1 MSKCEN
7 KKCKANQ
14 ICNPKT
20 GRCVKRTGATG
31 KKLLAKS
38 KSRRS
43 KSRRSKSMR
52 KSKSRRRKSKSKSRR
67 RKSNNGLHVSF
78 TIFYTKYNKGSNVQ
92 TMLEIP
98 NDGSVR
104 KIKTAIR
111 KFCKK
116 SKIPVSGKNIRLIA
130 AGRVYESGEHIP
142 DIHVIHNLNV
152 IIKGK
157 EPVNPFEVSSSSK
170 GMSSKDNERAMRKFN
185 ADMRSFKKELKAQG
199 KKGQYWLQIM
209 ALMMQHPRKFNQI
222 VNKLQEPS
230 RTGGHVGI
238 SGRKMFRDINQA
250 DVDRIQ
256 RQLESGRGFGPKGR
270 KKGAK
275 KKKKSPGKKKKGKK
289 KGKSTTKLAA
299 AQKRNRKMSGK
310 RRRRSAAK
318 KKNKIYIN
326 IGGTAGLKRIQREAV
341 LRHMEMMRSMKAKK
355 QRSKKRTR
363 SRQKTVKGN
372 RRRRSRTRG
381 QSLRIPPHPELVRQ
395 NAFIERAGPNT
406 MNEPDYK
413 SPMGS
418 PDRIVANMEMNP
430 QKRGDLSRVFGM
442 DSEFMPPPPRP

>member
-7 KKCKANQ
+7 KKCKASQ

-43 KSRRSKSMR
+43 KSMRKSKSRRSKSMR
-52 KSKSRRRKSKSKSRR
+52 KSKSRRSKSMKKSKSRRSKSMKKSKSRR
-67 RKSNNGLHVSF
+67 RKSNNGMIASF
-78 TIFYTKYNKGSNVQ
+78 IISYTKYNKGSMVR
-92 TMLEIP
+92 TMLELP

-116 SKIPVSGKNIRLIA
+116 SKIPVSGKNITLLA
-130 AGRVYESGEHIP
+130 AGRAYESGEHIP
-142 DIHVIHNLNV
+142 NLGVIHTFNV
-152 IIKGK
+152 IIRGK
-157 EPVNPFEVSSSSK
+157 EPVNPFEVSSSSSSK

-238 SGRKMFRDINQA
+238 SGRKMF
-250 DVDRIQ
+250 
-256 RQLESGRGFGPKGR
+256 S
-270 KKGAK
+270 
-275 KKKKSPGKKKKGKK
+275 
-289 KGKSTTKLAA
+289 
-299 AQKRNRKMSGK
+299 
-310 RRRRSAAK
+310 
-318 KKNKIYIN
+318 
-326 IGGTAGLKRIQREAV
+326 
-341 LRHMEMMRSMKAKK
+341 
-355 QRSKKRTR
+355 
-363 SRQKTVKGN
+363 
-372 RRRRSRTRG
+372 
-381 QSLRIPPHPELVRQ
+381 
-395 NAFIERAGPNT
+395 
-406 MNEPDYK
+406 
-413 SPMGS
+413 
-418 PDRIVANMEMNP
+418 
-430 QKRGDLSRVFGM
+430 
-442 DSEFMPPPPRP
+442 

>member
-1 MSKCEN
+1 
-7 KKCKANQ
+7 
-14 ICNPKT
+14 
-20 GRCVKRTGATG
+20 
-31 KKLLAKS
+31 
-38 KSRRS
+38 
-43 KSRRSKSMR
+43 
-52 KSKSRRRKSKSKSRR
+52 
-67 RKSNNGLHVSF
+67 
-78 TIFYTKYNKGSNVQ
+78 
-92 TMLEIP
+92 MLEIP

-104 KIKTAIR
+104 KIKAAIR

-116 SKIPVSGKNIRLIA
+116 SKIPVSGKNITLLA
-130 AGRVYESGEHIP
+130 AGRAYESGEHIP
-142 DIHVIHNLNV
+142 NFGVIHTFHVV
-152 IIKGK
+152 IRGK

-199 KKGQYWLQIM
+199 KRGQYWLQIM

-238 SGRKMFRDINQA
+238 SGRKMFRDINQE

-275 KKKKSPGKKKKGKK
+275 KKKKSPGKKKRGKK
-289 KGKSTTKLAA
+289 KGKSTKVAA

-341 LRHMEMMRSMKAKK
+341 LRHMAMMRSMKAKK

-372 RRRRSRTRG
+372 RRRRSRARG
-381 QSLRIPPHPELVRQ
+381 QQPYNPTRSEVPPRDPWALREFGKVTTYNQAPYRPHL
-395 NAFIERAGPNT
+395 
-406 MNEPDYK
+406 
-413 SPMGS
+413 GS
-418 PDRIVANMEMNP
+418 PEKALDGLMSDNM
-430 QKRGDLSRVFGM
+430 RSRLSQAFVPEGYTLDPIPKF
-442 DSEFMPPPPRP
+442 EFPK